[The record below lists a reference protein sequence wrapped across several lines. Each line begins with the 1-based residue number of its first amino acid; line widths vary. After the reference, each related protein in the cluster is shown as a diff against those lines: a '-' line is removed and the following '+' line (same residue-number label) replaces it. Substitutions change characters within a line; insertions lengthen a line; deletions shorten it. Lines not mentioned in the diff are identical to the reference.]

1 MTGVEDNNK
10 EIAITYSIV
19 ETIDEE
25 RVKSFIDVLA
35 GIFLHCVSIGQKS
48 LSDVFTLDRN
58 FL

>member
-35 GIFLHCVSIGQKS
+35 GIFLHCVMVG
-48 LSDVFTLDRN
+48 
-58 FL
+58 